1 MTAPTMNSSTTGG
14 VPRRSF
20 LKWSGV
26 AGGAAALVTSAA
38 HLGGLPGVG
47 AENAVTTSGGFDV
60 DRTVWSSCNVNCG
73 SRCPLRMQVKDGQIV
88 RVLPDNTG
96 GDELGMQQIRACV
109 RGRSIRQRIYN
120 PDRLKVPMKRVG
132 KRGAGEFEEISW
144 EQAFDE
150 IAGTVTRLIKDY
162 GNESIYL
169 NYGTGT
175 LGGTVTRS
183 WPPSDTPVARL
194 MNCVGGYLNH
204 YGDYSS
210 AQIAGAATYQYG
222 GWIGSNSFDDAK
234 NAKLQVMFG
243 NNPLETRMS
252 GGGET
257 FVTQQTKK
265 LHHVRTLVIDP
276 RYSETA
282 LGLADEWVALRPGT
296 DAALVAGLAYVMVTE
311 DLHDQA
317 FLDTYCVGFDEE
329 HLPAGIPAGSSYKSY
344 LLGEGPDGVAK
355 TARWAADITG
365 VPAGSI
371 IRLAREIGT
380 AHPVHITQGWGPQ
393 RHANGE
399 NQARAIFTLAALTGS
414 IGVAGGGTGERE
426 SSYGLAMA
434 NPFVMKNPVETSI
447 SVFSWTD
454 GIERGAEMTALADGV
469 RGKDQLDVPIKMV
482 WQYAGNALTN
492 QHGDINRT
500 AKLLADDSL
509 CEMIVVI
516 DNQMTVSARY
526 ADILLPDVSNAE
538 QLDIIQQGS
547 AGNMGYTIIADQVI
561 EPLYDCKTIYEMCTE
576 LAKRLGV
583 EQLFTEGKSQED
595 WVRQT
600 VEDSRPDVPGLPG
613 FDELRELG
621 VWKTPNPA
629 GSGNIAL
636 ADFRADPV
644 ANPLETPS
652 GKIEIFSE
660 ALWEM
665 STTWTLPEGDR
676 ITALPEYLATWEG
689 AEAARTDTKYPLQ
702 VIGHHYKQRTHSTYG
717 NVAWM
722 KEAHPQTVWIN
733 TLDAAA
739 RGIDNDDLVE
749 VFNDRGR
756 IRIPA
761 KVTARILPGVL
772 SVPQGAWFN
781 PDSEGTDTGG
791 AVNTLTNIHP
801 TPLSK
806 GNAQHTTLAQV
817 EKV

>member
-1 MTAPTMNSSTTGG
+1 MTAPMMEASTAGG
-14 VPRRSF
+14 MPRRSF
-20 LKWSGV
+20 LKWSGF
-26 AGGAAALVTSAA
+26 AGGAAALVTAGA
-38 HLGGLPGVG
+38 HLGDLPGVG
-47 AENAVTTSGGFDV
+47 AENAVTASGGLDV

-73 SRCPLRMQVKDGQIV
+73 SRCPLRMQVKDGRIV

-96 GDELGMQQIRACV
+96 GDEIGTQQIRACV

-120 PDRLKVPMKRVG
+120 PDRLKSPMKRVG
-132 KRGAGEFEEISW
+132 KRGAGEFKEITW

-150 IAGTVTRLIKDY
+150 IAATVTRLIADY

-175 LGGTVTRS
+175 LGGTITRS

-222 GWIGSNSFDDAK
+222 GWIGSNSLDDAK
-234 NAKLQVMFG
+234 NAQLQILFG

-265 LHHVRTLVIDP
+265 LHNVRTLVVDP

-282 LGLADEWVALRPGT
+282 LGIADEWVPLRPGT
-296 DAALVAGLAYVMVTE
+296 DAALVAGLAYVLVAE
-311 DLHDQA
+311 NLHDQA
-317 FLDTYCVGFDEE
+317 FLDTYCVGFDEA
-329 HLPAGIPAGSSYKSY
+329 HMPPGVPAGSSYLSY
-344 LLGEGPDGVAK
+344 LHGDGPDGIEK
-355 TARWAADITG
+355 TPAWAAGITG
-365 VPAGSI
+365 LPAAAI
-371 IRLAREIGT
+371 TRLAREIGT

-414 IGVAGGGTGERE
+414 IGVPGGGTGERE
-426 SSYGLAMA
+426 SSYGLSMA
-434 NPFVMKNPVETSI
+434 NPFVTENPVETSI

-454 GIERGAEMTALADGV
+454 AIERGEQMTALADGV
-469 RGKDQLDVPIKMV
+469 RGKDKLDVPIKMV

-509 CEMIVVI
+509 CELIVVI

-547 AGNMGYTIIADQVI
+547 AGNMGYTIVADQVI
-561 EPLYDCKTIYEMCTE
+561 EPLFDCKTIYEMCTE
-576 LAKRLGV
+576 IARRLGV
-583 EQLFTEGKSQED
+583 ETQFTEGKSQED

-600 VEDSRPDVPGLPG
+600 VEESQPDVPGLPG
-613 FDELRELG
+613 FDALREMG
-621 VWKTPNPA
+621 VWKSANPA
-629 GSGNIAL
+629 GSGNVAL
-636 ADFRADPV
+636 VDFRADPV
-644 ANPLETPS
+644 ANPLKTPS

-660 ALWEM
+660 RLWQM
-665 STTWTLPEGDR
+665 AQTWTLPEGDK
-676 ITALPEYLATWEG
+676 ITALPEYIATWEG
-689 AEAARTDTKYPLQ
+689 AEAARTDKKYPLQ
-702 VIGHHYKQRTHSTYG
+702 CIGHHYKQRTHSTYG

-722 KEAHPQTVWIN
+722 QEAHPQRVWIN
-733 TLDAAA
+733 TLDAAE
-739 RGIDNDDLVE
+739 RGIANDDLVQ

-756 IRIPA
+756 IELPARVTTRIA
-761 KVTARILPGVL
+761 PGVM
-772 SVPQGAWFN
+772 SVPQGAWYAPN
-781 PDSEGTDTGG
+781 AQGVDVGG
-791 AVNTLTNIHP
+791 SMNTLTSWHP
-801 TPLSK
+801 SPIAK
-806 GNAQHTTLAQV
+806 GNAQHTTLVQI

>member
-1 MTAPTMNSSTTGG
+1 
-14 VPRRSF
+14 
-20 LKWSGV
+20 
-26 AGGAAALVTSAA
+26 
-38 HLGGLPGVG
+38 
-47 AENAVTTSGGFDV
+47 
-60 DRTVWSSCNVNCG
+60 
-73 SRCPLRMQVKDGQIV
+73 
-88 RVLPDNTG
+88 
-96 GDELGMQQIRACV
+96 
-109 RGRSIRQRIYN
+109 
-120 PDRLKVPMKRVG
+120 
-132 KRGAGEFEEISW
+132 
-144 EQAFDE
+144 
-150 IAGTVTRLIKDY
+150 
-162 GNESIYL
+162 
-169 NYGTGT
+169 
-175 LGGTVTRS
+175 
-183 WPPSDTPVARL
+183 
-194 MNCVGGYLNH
+194 
-204 YGDYSS
+204 
-210 AQIAGAATYQYG
+210 
-222 GWIGSNSFDDAK
+222 
-234 NAKLQVMFG
+234 
-243 NNPLETRMS
+243 
-252 GGGET
+252 
-257 FVTQQTKK
+257 
-265 LHHVRTLVIDP
+265 
-276 RYSETA
+276 
-282 LGLADEWVALRPGT
+282 
-296 DAALVAGLAYVMVTE
+296 
-311 DLHDQA
+311 
-317 FLDTYCVGFDEE
+317 
-329 HLPAGIPAGSSYKSY
+329 
-344 LLGEGPDGVAK
+344 
-355 TARWAADITG
+355 
-365 VPAGSI
+365 
-371 IRLAREIGT
+371 
-380 AHPVHITQGWGPQ
+380 
-393 RHANGE
+393 
-399 NQARAIFTLAALTGS
+399 
-414 IGVAGGGTGERE
+414 
-426 SSYGLAMA
+426 MA

-613 FDELRELG
+613 FDELRKLG

-652 GKIEIFSE
+652 GKIEIFSSE
-660 ALWEM
+660 LWEM
-665 STTWTLPEGDR
+665 TQTWEFDNPGPGDKL
-676 ITALPEYLATWEG
+676 TALPEHVDTWEG
-689 AEAARTDTKYPLQ
+689 AVEARTNTKYPLQ
-702 VIGHHYKQRTHSTYG
+702 VIGHHYKARTHSTYG

-761 KVTARILPGVL
+761 RVTTRIAPGVM
-772 SVPQGAWFN
+772 SVPQGAWYDPN
-781 PDSEGTDTGG
+781 ADGVDVGG
-791 AVNTLTNIHP
+791 SMNTLTSWHP
-801 TPLSK
+801 SPITK

-817 EKV
+817 ERV